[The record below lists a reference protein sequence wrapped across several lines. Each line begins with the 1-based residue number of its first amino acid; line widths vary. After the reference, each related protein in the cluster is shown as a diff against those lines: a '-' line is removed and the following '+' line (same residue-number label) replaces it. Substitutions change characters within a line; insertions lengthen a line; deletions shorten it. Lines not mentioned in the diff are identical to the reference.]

1 MKNRYKLLI
10 VVAIG
15 VLIAGLYFVDVLI
28 ADRYDIELVQM
39 TPETVPAD
47 GQTSVESTLRV
58 TRNGEVKSGH
68 TLYGLSKNGG
78 GFKSTRLVTD
88 QNGEVTF
95 LYYPYL
101 KTSLN
106 TLTDVVLKF
115 TDESNSI
122 FVSVPATKEV
132 TVKITE
138 PNQGNGTTITTDDI
152 FG

>member
-10 VVAIG
+10 VLAIG
-15 VLIAGLYFVDVLI
+15 VLI

-47 GQTSVESTLRV
+47 GQTSVEITLRV
-58 TRNGEVKSGH
+58 TRNGEAKSGH